1 MSGHHADG
9 PDLPPEG
16 RPPQDLLATAY
27 DLETGEETLAH
38 YQRWAATYDQEVGV
52 DNGYAQPA
60 RCAAAL
66 DEVADRSGRVLDVG
80 CGTGLSGIA
89 LRDVGF
95 ADLDGCD
102 FSPPMLERAA
112 GTGVYRRLFEADLN
126 AGLGIQD
133 GTYDHAVAVGVF
145 SFAHIRPDA
154 LRSVIRAVRPGGAVV
169 VGLNDHFWDVGT
181 FPAELDAIEADGLAS
196 VVSREHGE
204 HLPGADIMGWVV
216 VLVRSGRAAAIRIDP

>member
-1 MSGHHADG
+1 MPDHPVDG

-16 RPPQDLLATAY
+16 LLGTAY
-27 DLETGEETLAH
+27 NLETGDETLAH
-38 YQRWAATYDQEVGV
+38 YKRWAATYDQEVGV

-66 DEVADRSGRVLDVG
+66 DGVADRSGSVLDVG

-112 GTGVYRRLFEADLN
+112 ETGVYRRLFEADLN
-126 AGLGIQD
+126 AGLGIED

-181 FPAELDAIEADGLAS
+181 FPAELAAIEADGLAS

-216 VLVRSGRAAAIRIDP
+216 VLVRSGRAAATRTDP

>member
-1 MSGHHADG
+1 
-9 PDLPPEG
+9 
-16 RPPQDLLATAY
+16 
-27 DLETGEETLAH
+27 
-38 YQRWAATYDQEVGV
+38 VGV

-66 DEVADRSGRVLDVG
+66 DEATDRPGSVLDVG

-95 ADLDGCD
+95 TDLDGCD

-112 GTGVYRRLFEADLN
+112 ATGVYRRLFEADLN

-154 LRSVIRAVRPGGAVV
+154 LRSVIRAVRPGGTVV

-181 FPAELDAIEADGLAS
+181 FPAELDAIGTDGLAS

>member
-1 MSGHHADG
+1 MPDHPMDG

-16 RPPQDLLATAY
+16 LLGTAY

-66 DEVADRSGRVLDVG
+66 DEATDRPGSVLDVG

-95 ADLDGCD
+95 TDLDGCD

-112 GTGVYRRLFEADLN
+112 ETGVYRRLFEADLN

-154 LRSVIRAVRPGGAVV
+154 LRSVIRAVRPGGTVV
-169 VGLNDHFWDVGT
+169 AGLNDHFWDEGSM
-181 FPAELDAIEADGLAS
+181 PAEFDAVEADGLAT
-196 VVSREHGE
+196 VTSRQHGE
-204 HLPGADIMGWVV
+204 HLPAAGIEGWVV
-216 VLVRSGRAAAIRIDP
+216 TLRKAGDAA

>member
-1 MSGHHADG
+1 MPDHPVDG

-16 RPPQDLLATAY
+16 LLGTAY

-66 DEVADRSGRVLDVG
+66 DEATDRPGSVLDVG

-95 ADLDGCD
+95 TDLDGCD

-112 GTGVYRRLFEADLN
+112 ETGVYRRLFEADLN

-154 LRSVIRAVRPGGAVV
+154 LRSVIRAVRPGGTVV
-169 VGLNDHFWDVGT
+169 VGLNDHFWEVGT

>member
-1 MSGHHADG
+1 MPDHPVDG

-16 RPPQDLLATAY
+16 LLGTAY
-27 DLETGEETLAH
+27 NLETGDETLAH
-38 YQRWAATYDQEVGV
+38 YKRWAATYDQEVGV

-66 DEVADRSGRVLDVG
+66 DGVADRSGSVLDVG

-112 GTGVYRRLFEADLN
+112 ETGVYRRLFEADLN
-126 AGLGIQD
+126 AGLGIED

-196 VVSREHGE
+196 VASREHGE

-216 VLVRSGRAAAIRIDP
+216 VLVRSGRAAATRTDP

>member
-1 MSGHHADG
+1 MPDHPVDG

-16 RPPQDLLATAY
+16 LLGTAY
-27 DLETGEETLAH
+27 NLETGDETLAH
-38 YQRWAATYDQEVGV
+38 YKRWAATYDQEVGV

-66 DEVADRSGRVLDVG
+66 DGVADRSGSVLDVG

-112 GTGVYRRLFEADLN
+112 ETGVYRRLFEADLN
-126 AGLGIQD
+126 AGLGIED

>member
-1 MSGHHADG
+1 MPDHPVDG

-16 RPPQDLLATAY
+16 LLGTAY
-27 DLETGEETLAH
+27 NLETGDETLAH
-38 YQRWAATYDQEVGV
+38 YKRWAATYDQEVGV

-66 DEVADRSGRVLDVG
+66 DEVADRSGSVLDVG

-112 GTGVYRRLFEADLN
+112 ETGVYRRLFEADLN
-126 AGLGIQD
+126 AGLGIED

-145 SFAHIRPDA
+145 SFAHIRPGA

-216 VLVRSGRAAAIRIDP
+216 VLVRSGRAAATRTDP

>member
-1 MSGHHADG
+1 MPDHPVDG

-16 RPPQDLLATAY
+16 LLGTAY

-66 DEVADRSGRVLDVG
+66 DEATDRPGSVLDVG

-95 ADLDGCD
+95 TDLDGCD

-112 GTGVYRRLFEADLN
+112 ETGVYRRLFEADLN

-154 LRSVIRAVRPGGAVV
+154 LRSVIRAVRPGGTVV